1 MFEMYS
7 PEGKKCNAVKEQIE
21 ILKNAGYTF
30 EKPVV
35 KQEEKKAPEK
45 VQVK

>member
-7 PEGKKCNAVKEQIE
+7 PEGKKCKAAKEQIE

-30 EKPVV
+30 EKPAH
-35 KQEEKKAPEK
+35 KKDEKEPVK